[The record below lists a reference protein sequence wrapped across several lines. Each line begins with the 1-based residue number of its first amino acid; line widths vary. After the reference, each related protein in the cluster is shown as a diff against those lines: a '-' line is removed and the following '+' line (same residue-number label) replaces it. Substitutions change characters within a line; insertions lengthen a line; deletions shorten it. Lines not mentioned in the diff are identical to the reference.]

1 MARRIV
7 RPATSTGPT
16 EEHLERWLGRFLLA
30 NDGDLAATIS
40 AELRS
45 AKGLTAKWRV
55 IDRWGLRE
63 QAQSHMDYC
72 LRVREQNAGLGESGM
87 GM

>member
-7 RPATSTGPT
+7 QPTTTSGPS
-16 EEHLERWLGRFLLA
+16 EEQLDRWLEKFLLA
-30 NDGDLAATIS
+30 NDSDFAATVS

-63 QAQSHMDYC
+63 PAQAHMDYR
-72 LRVREQNAGLGESGM
+72 LRVRQQNAGLGESGT
-87 GM
+87 GV